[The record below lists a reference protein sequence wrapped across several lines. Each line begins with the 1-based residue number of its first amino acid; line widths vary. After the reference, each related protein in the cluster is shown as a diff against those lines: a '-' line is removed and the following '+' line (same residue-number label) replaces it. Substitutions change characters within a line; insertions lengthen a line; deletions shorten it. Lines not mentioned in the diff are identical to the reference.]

1 MYKRRVSKI
10 YQFVKELLQ
19 WTLTHAYKGSTR
31 WGGTAERLQQCRRLS
46 ELGNEISHCV
56 SAAGDNAAL
65 KSCQFTCFVVLC
77 PLRRQ
82 HSVRSARVSALRVI
96 RLIVHFTT
104 WTPLRL
110 IGCARVVVPF
120 HREICILGRELRPLW
135 PFPGQIMNW
144 EIVSKL
150 FVVECLTFI
159 QPV

>member
-1 MYKRRVSKI
+1 MSWIKYLKNLHTSGFKNQPVRQRVGTADS
-10 YQFVKELLQ
+10 
-19 WTLTHAYKGSTR
+19 YKGSTR
-31 WGGTAERLQQCRRLS
+31 WEGTAERQQCRRLS

-82 HSVRSARVSALRVI
+82 HSVRSARVCALRVI

-104 WTPLRL
+104 STPLRL

-120 HREICILGRELRPLW
+120 PRNPQRDLHSGPRITPALTIPRTNNE
-135 PFPGQIMNW
+135 PGN
-144 EIVSKL
+144 S
-150 FVVECLTFI
+150 F
-159 QPV
+159 